1 MLRKKKIDND
11 GLNEIISLSKNILR
25 LLFIVLVIGII
36 LCSIIICQQLGVFLM
51 VKDILG
57 VLSPFFIGFVIA
69 WLFSPLVNKLTK
81 RGMSRILA
89 SILIYLVLI
98 LFLFGFFKI
107 FIPVIYEQLNE
118 LIKILPNVLTKVSD
132 FINNLFGKIEFEGL
146 DIEGLRTNALNLVN
160 DFGNTL
166 ASNLP
171 ETIMSTVSG
180 FISGIGTF
188 LFSLIIGLYMLFDF
202 DNISMHCLKIIPK
215 RHQMEMAGLLE
226 KIGIEVRKCVN
237 GTLLVAC
244 MVFVCDTIGFSL
256 VGLNGALLFGLFCGI
271 TDLIPFIGPYIGAAA
286 AIVVGLTQSTF
297 VGIAVLIIALIVQMV
312 ENYILQPVVMS
323 KATSLHPVT
332 IICSL
337 LIFGHFFGIVGMIL
351 ATPLMSIF
359 KVVWRFLDDKYDF
372 FKDNEYIELESG
384 NLEE

>member
-25 LLFIVLVIGII
+25 LLFIVLVIGIV

-51 VKDILG
+51 VKDVLG
-57 VLSPFFIGFVIA
+57 VLAPFFIGFVIA

-89 SILIYLVLI
+89 SILIYLILI

-118 LIKILPNVLTKVSD
+118 LLKILPNVLTKVSD

-146 DIEGLRTNALNLVN
+146 DVESLRTNALNVVN
-160 DFGNTL
+160 EFGNTL

-215 RHQMEMAGLLE
+215 HHQMEMAGLLE
-226 KIGIEVRKCVN
+226 KIGVEVRKCVN

-244 MVFVCDTIGFSL
+244 MVFVCDTIGFTL

-286 AIVVGLTQSTF
+286 AIVVGLTQSTI
-297 VGIAVLIIALIVQMV
+297 VGIAVLVIALIVQMV

-359 KVVWRFLDDKYDF
+359 KVVWKFLDDKYDF
-372 FKDNEYIELESG
+372 FKDNEYIELEKETI
-384 NLEE
+384 EE